1 MAATTAT
8 KMGTTITASF
18 SGSENCL
25 LIVICC
31 ASVRAGGAGAVL
43 KVEVGGVGDVK
54 DENIKDEED
63 WDMRLAVDVI
73 VAGTL
78 EELPE
83 VVGDVKAEEDWDTD
97 IKLAVDVVVGTL
109 EELSEMALD
118 DDDVSATA
126 GTFSGDA
133 TNEAVEEGKFN
144 GDAANGAV
152 GEEEDADAVLEVIA
166 AGVVVPVEA
175 VIEVDPTVSEAVDRI
190 AVDADLWEAV
200 EVLVIVDFDVE
211 DAEALMV
218 KLCEG
223 KLPGP
228 PS

>member
-43 KVEVGGVGDVK
+43 KVEVGDVGDVK
-54 DENIKDEED
+54 DEDIKDEED

-97 IKLAVDVVVGTL
+97 IKLAVDVVGTL

-152 GEEEDADAVLEVIA
+152 GEEEYADAVLEVIA
-166 AGVVVPVEA
+166 AGVVVP
-175 VIEVDPTVSEAVDRI
+175 
-190 AVDADLWEAV
+190 VDADLWEAV

-223 KLPGP
+223 KVPGP